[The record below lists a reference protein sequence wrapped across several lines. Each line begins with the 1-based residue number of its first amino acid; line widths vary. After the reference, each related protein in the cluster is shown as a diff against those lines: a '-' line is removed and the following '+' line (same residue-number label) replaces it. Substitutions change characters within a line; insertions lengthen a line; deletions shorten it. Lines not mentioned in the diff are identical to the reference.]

1 MCVPKKVFLALV
13 VFAEKEEIEVGN
25 GKRFY
30 IIGFAYAY
38 AWGGRE
44 RGTMTLPCVVPLLIR
59 RRKKKGIHVE
69 DLRGLGWGSDGSMQL
84 RMVYRDE

>member
-25 GKRFY
+25 GKPFY
-30 IIGFAYAY
+30 ILGFAYAY

-44 RGTMTLPCVVPLLIR
+44 REGVWRFLVSFSS
-59 RRKKKGIHVE
+59 
-69 DLRGLGWGSDGSMQL
+69 DLRKNKRRGFM
-84 RMVYRDE
+84 